1 MSETRRRSRAETAE
15 PEAPEA
21 PEDPTQEPEPEAP
34 EEAGEPEPEV
44 GSVEAQ
50 QRKIDNAQRKYR
62 RDLEGIVG
70 DLGDA
75 VECQLC
81 GGLGFTDPDSSLRV
95 HPEKEACKKCGALG
109 QLVTGSRAPGHE
121 TLPCPDCSG
130 SGYTS
135 KMPPALPAQPD
146 SNVVPMPPPV
156 NQVHGWF
163 DPVTQ
168 TFHPYGEV
176 APS

>member
-1 MSETRRRSRAETAE
+1 MTQTRRRSRAEQTD
-15 PEAPEA
+15 PEAPES
-21 PEDPTQEPEPEAP
+21 PEEPGTEPEPEGP
-34 EEAGEPEPEV
+34 EEAGEPAPEP
-44 GSVEAQ
+44 GSPEAQ
-50 QRKIDNAQRKYR
+50 VRKIDNAKRKYH

-70 DLGDA
+70 DLSNA
-75 VECQLC
+75 AECALC
-81 GGLGFTDPDSSLRV
+81 GGLGFTDPDGSFRV
-95 HPEKEACKKCGALG
+95 HPDKEPCKKCGALG

-121 TLPCPDCSG
+121 TLACPDCSG

-135 KMPPALPAQPD
+135 R
-146 SNVVPMPPPV
+146 MPPPLAPSQDANV
-156 NQVHGWF
+156 VQMPPPAQQVHGWF